1 MDLDCSY
8 SVTQDLCVTPFHA
21 HVRARGLRFYPAF
34 SWAVL
39 YAVNRHREFRMGL
52 DGEGRPG
59 YYDEIH
65 AEYTVLDR
73 RTGNM
78 DSLNTA
84 YRAAFSEF
92 YAAMAADLER
102 FEHDGTRT
110 VSRENSVLLSCVPWF
125 TYTGLSF
132 HMKSNLSFLAADV
145 RVGKVPEAG
154 GGAADALHHSGP
166 PRGRGWIPLPPA
178 LRGPRTGP
186 ARAGKL
192 SEIGFRERAGAPRTR
207 GPGPRRIRKPAG
219 QWETSRRRRL
229 PCFFWPSG
237 ALSGDRFLLT
247 KILHIVN
254 GNPLIR
260 IKCQLNVNARKE

>member
-132 HMKSNLSFLAADV
+132 HMKSNLSFLRPMFVWGRYRRQGEELLMPFTIQAHHAAAD
-145 RVGKVPEAG
+145 G
-154 GGAADALHHSGP
+154 
-166 PRGRGWIPLPPA
+166 IPLPPA

-207 GPGPRRIRKPAG
+207 GPGPRRIRKPPASGKRPAG
-219 QWETSRRRRL
+219 GGFLVFSGRRA
-229 PCFFWPSG
+229 PCPATGF
-237 ALSGDRFLLT
+237 
-247 KILHIVN
+247 
-254 GNPLIR
+254 
-260 IKCQLNVNARKE
+260 C

>member
-1 MDLDCSY
+1 M
-8 SVTQDLCVTPFHA
+8 
-21 HVRARGLRFYPAF
+21 
-34 SWAVL
+34 L

-132 HMKSNLSFLAADV
+132 HMKSNLSFLRPMFVWGRYRRQGEELLMPFTIQAHHAAADGYHCHLLFADLE
-145 RVGKVPEAG
+145 RVLREPENY
-154 GGAADALHHSGP
+154 L
-166 PRGRGWIPLPPA
+166 
-178 LRGPRTGP
+178 
-186 ARAGKL
+186 K
-192 SEIGFRERAGAPRTR
+192 
-207 GPGPRRIRKPAG
+207 
-219 QWETSRRRRL
+219 
-229 PCFFWPSG
+229 
-237 ALSGDRFLLT
+237 
-247 KILHIVN
+247 
-254 GNPLIR
+254 
-260 IKCQLNVNARKE
+260 